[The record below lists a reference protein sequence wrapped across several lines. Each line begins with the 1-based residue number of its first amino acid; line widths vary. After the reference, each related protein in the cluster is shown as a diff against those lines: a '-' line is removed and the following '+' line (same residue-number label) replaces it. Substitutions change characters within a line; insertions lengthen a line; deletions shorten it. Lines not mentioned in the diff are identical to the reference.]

1 MREAGSGREEP
12 GGLGSAAL
20 SFHPVPQALE
30 HELPRVTFDM
40 GAHRALQMN
49 RLGASPPS

>member
-12 GGLGSAAL
+12 GGLGSAAP
-20 SFHPVPQALE
+20 SFHLVPQALE
-30 HELPRVTFDM
+30 HELPQVTFDV

-49 RLGASPPS
+49 RDGPH